1 MTRVYTQGI
10 HKRMEQQLTKRE
22 LEALRI
28 IRNHILQM
36 GRSPSVRQVMC
47 AMEYRSP
54 RSASILIDRLI
65 DKSYIKRR
73 SDGGL
78 QLLAGGETDA
88 THAQTV
94 NVPLVGTVTCGEPIM
109 AEENIE
115 AMIPVSTRLARPPH
129 RYFLLRVKGDSM
141 NECDIHDQD
150 LVLIRQQT
158 AAEDGDLVV
167 ALIDTEAT
175 VKEFHHSRNMIVL
188 KPRSSNPVYRPIVLT
203 DDFQIQGVVVATLP
217 QDAFN

>member
-1 MTRVYTQGI
+1 
-10 HKRMEQQLTKRE
+10 MEQQLLARRE

-28 IRNHILQM
+28 IRNHILQL
-36 GRSPSVRQVMC
+36 GRSPSVRQVMQE
-47 AMEYRSP
+47 MGYRSP

-65 DKSYIKRR
+65 EKNYIKRR
-73 SDGGL
+73 PDGGL
-78 QLLAGGETDA
+78 QLLAGTDSDA

-94 NVPLVGTVTCGEPIM
+94 NIPLVGTVTCGEPIM
-109 AEENIE
+109 AEENVE

-141 NECDIHDQD
+141 DECDIFDQD
-150 LVLIRQQT
+150 MVLIRQQT
-158 AAEDGDLVV
+158 TASEGDIVV

-188 KPRSSNPVYRPIVLT
+188 KPRSTNAAHQPIVLT
-203 DDFQIQGVVVATLP
+203 DDFQIQGVVVATLS
-217 QDAFN
+217 QDVLN

>member
-1 MTRVYTQGI
+1 
-10 HKRMEQQLTKRE
+10 MEQQLSKRE
-22 LEALRI
+22 LDALRI

-36 GRSPSVRQVMC
+36 GRSPSVRQVMHE
-47 AMEYRSP
+47 MDYRSP
-54 RSASILIDRLI
+54 RSASILIDNLI
-65 DKSYIKRR
+65 DKNFIKRR

-78 QLLAGGETDA
+78 QLLAGTESDS

-94 NVPLVGTVTCGEPIM
+94 NVPLVGLVTCGEPIM
-109 AEENIE
+109 AEENVE

-141 NECDIHDQD
+141 NEREIFDQD

-158 AAEDGDLVV
+158 RAEEGDMVV

-175 VKEFHHSRNMIVL
+175 VKEFHRSRNMIVL
-188 KPRSSNPVYRPIVLT
+188 KPRSSNPVHQPILLT

-217 QDAFN
+217 QNILN

>member
-1 MTRVYTQGI
+1 
-10 HKRMEQQLTKRE
+10 MEQQLSRRE

-28 IRNHILQM
+28 IRNQILQL
-36 GRSPSVRQVMC
+36 GRSPSVRQVMQE
-47 AMEYRSP
+47 MGYRSP

-65 DKSYIKRR
+65 EKSYIKRR

-78 QLLAGGETDA
+78 QLLAGTDSDA

-94 NVPLVGTVTCGEPIM
+94 NIPLVGTVTCGEPIM
-109 AEENIE
+109 AEENVE

-141 NECDIHDQD
+141 DECEIFDQD
-150 LVLIRQQT
+150 LVLIRQQST
-158 AAEDGDLVV
+158 AKDGDIVV

-188 KPRSSNPVYRPIVLT
+188 KPRSNNPVHQPIVLT
-203 DDFQIQGVVVATLP
+203 DDFQIQGIVVATLP
-217 QDAFN
+217 QEVLN